1 MVLKIPRIT
10 QTYKTEK
17 KWSKEE
23 LYSCTTS
30 RLCYQVVYT
39 LRGSLAN
46 HRPFQWKRVVLLCCG
61 LFAPTDE
68 GFYLC
73 QDSLRKVAPKSLV
86 NRSIYL
92 LFIWIQLV
100 QWKISCGVDHG
111 TWQSVLR
118 ITQWVP
124 RPGTTL
130 HHCWVQHR
138 YHTSPAI
145 VVSLKH
151 GNYFAR
157 SSYKN

>member
-1 MVLKIPRIT
+1 MKLFLFVVLFCILSEHCTGGPWSDFAGMSTPAKKVNFFPPLVNNLSHCRIT
-10 QTYKTEK
+10 DF
-17 KWSKEE
+17 
-23 LYSCTTS
+23 
-30 RLCYQVVYT
+30 
-39 LRGSLAN
+39 SLFGNA
-46 HRPFQWKRVVLLCCG
+46 L
-61 LFAPTDE
+61 AI
-68 GFYLC
+68 
-73 QDSLRKVAPKSLV
+73 APKSLV